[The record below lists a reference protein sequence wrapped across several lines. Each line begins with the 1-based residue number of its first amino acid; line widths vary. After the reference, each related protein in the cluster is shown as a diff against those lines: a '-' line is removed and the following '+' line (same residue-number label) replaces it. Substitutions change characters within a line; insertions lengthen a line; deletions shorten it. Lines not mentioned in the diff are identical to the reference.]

1 MICIKWDE
9 IFSKNFQFHKYET
22 MLKCTK
28 YGDFSMINASVFND
42 LSNKIKELIES
53 GPTSDLNKNIHA
65 LIQGAL
71 TKMELVSREEYDV
84 QVEVL
89 RQTRE
94 KLDALE
100 KKLTSLEQSIQK

>member
-1 MICIKWDE
+1 MV
-9 IFSKNFQFHKYET
+9 IFNKNFQLHKYET

-28 YGDFSMINASVFND
+28 YGDFFMIDASIFND

-53 GPTSDLNKNIHA
+53 SPTSDLNKNIHA
-65 LIQGAL
+65 LIQGMF

-84 QVEVL
+84 QTEIL

-94 KLDALE
+94 KLDM
-100 KKLTSLEQSIQK
+100 LEQKLEQLTQNNPS

>member
-1 MICIKWDE
+1 
-9 IFSKNFQFHKYET
+9 
-22 MLKCTK
+22 
-28 YGDFSMINASVFND
+28 MINVSVFND

-100 KKLTSLEQSIQK
+100 KKLASLEQSIQK

>member
-1 MICIKWDE
+1 
-9 IFSKNFQFHKYET
+9 
-22 MLKCTK
+22 
-28 YGDFSMINASVFND
+28 MINASVFND
-42 LSNKIKELIES
+42 LSNKIKGLIES

-100 KKLTSLEQSIQK
+100 KKLASLEQSIQK

>member
-1 MICIKWDE
+1 
-9 IFSKNFQFHKYET
+9 
-22 MLKCTK
+22 
-28 YGDFSMINASVFND
+28 MINASVFND